1 MASEEQINNQ
11 SRFNDLQR
19 NSNELLADYQA
30 GIRESSEFV
39 SVLTTRS
46 SQLVDTL
53 KDVVKEKGKA
63 SQADKDLISSVTKI
77 NNLTKDFATPYTD
90 AGKAIRDTNKATE
103 LHARLLKDVRVIGN
117 KLGADRLVQANEY
130 LKLEEQ
136 VYKNEQQLAA
146 QRSSATSAQL
156 KASEEIIEKD
166 RNHIEV
172 LRQKDNFN
180 QKFIG
185 TGQDLINFQEGLNV
199 KVQAE
204 AAAKDDLANKQNAYN
219 AALGQQDIAQQA
231 LTEAEKVLNAA
242 KASGNDNAIKA
253 AEDELSAKQQIYNQN
268 KRATEQAKQMVNVSR
283 DSLSQAE
290 DAYNEIEK
298 GYKIRQ
304 EAVKAA
310 EEERNIAREGADV
323 GAKALADS
331 QYRLD
336 LQRDHLDESKNLLDA
351 EQQLY
356 LEGKKAVD
364 NSRAGLDY
372 LKEEKKRVREI
383 VHAQTMWNLS
393 LGAAEGILKKMG
405 LDNQIITV
413 GLDEGKKAAEEYAA
427 ELVKGRQEA
436 RGAAALAKQEEFA
449 ALEALKAAEQSLADA
464 KANGSA
470 ASIQAAQDEYN
481 ERLKTANV
489 ATQNASE
496 AEVASNKA
504 NSLTTK
510 VVDSFKILGK
520 GIGGTFKGMASELKA
535 LGLAG
540 ILIGTF
546 KTAFKLIGGNV
557 VTGFLGDLK
566 NKFMSGFNYLKE
578 QFFSL
583 DSYIADAKAGD
594 QLNQQL
600 SQAAA
605 DLATNLGVSTKNAK
619 ELTQQ
624 AGKFAGSLGMMPE
637 ELAAA
642 TGELNKAFGSTQKF
656 SDDTVK
662 TFGQLTHL
670 YGLTNEEASE
680 FVKLSQLSGQE
691 ASDTTLTY
699 KTQIQALK
707 ERNNVAISEK
717 EIMAEIA
724 KSSAAMQLTARGQG
738 KSLAEAAFHAK
749 KMGLSLKQA
758 EGIGNSL
765 LDFESSI
772 ANEME
777 AELLIGRDLNLER
790 ARSAA
795 LQGDLATVAKEVAGQ
810 IGSAAEFGKMN
821 VIQQEAL
828 AKSVGVSRDELAEM
842 LKTQELLAGT
852 GFDDMNDAQAK
863 FKQLLKETGS
873 EEKALAKMKEMGAS
887 DALQDQMRQVSLQE
901 KRAMQERAI
910 AAAQAQLASAV
921 NKLFDAFY
929 KVEKIVKEIKAT
941 IVEQMKPFFDQFGG
955 LVGDGGEAFKE
966 KVLPYAKQLGK
977 FLNDVGLRL
986 TEIVKDHGPQIGRIF
1001 DGILKMF
1008 GSIYSVVGGVIK
1020 QLLGISDAGS
1030 AADGFFGGIEST
1042 INTIIE
1048 KLKNVDISVITD
1060 KVKGFIESVKN
1071 IFNFIFE
1078 KIGALGSF
1086 LGKNKGLTKT
1096 AGMGALA
1103 LNFAP
1108 DTTKK
1113 IVGSTLKGLGGLIA
1127 PNLFGKRGQ
1136 SKSAPMFVQDVSGR
1150 AGGGLMDMV
1159 GKMGGR
1165 QAGIGG
1171 GFKKGWKGLF
1181 DYAKMALKP
1190 GKAGQVGRARIARA
1204 AKGLVTGQGASFVGG
1219 TGKGAAQAAGQLG
1232 KLGGIAGK
1240 LGTVGKSLGKLAA
1253 GGGIGAVVGLAAEA
1267 TLGVFQKKAEAAA
1280 GALDEQ
1286 IAMTNDAGKAAELE
1300 AKRSKKIEAARN
1312 LQIAGTTAKYAGLGA
1327 TIGSVIP
1334 GVGTAVGAAVGALA
1348 GFTVGI
1354 IDSEKA
1360 RKRDESE
1367 AGKFAR
1373 EMQLSAMKHQK
1384 SLAEFDVRSATMR
1397 ANAAKKAADIE
1408 IAAKDNFAKQLA
1420 GANATFE
1427 DLQSMDIKHTD
1438 EAFKKLATEAL
1449 NAGNITEKE
1458 YIAALKGSLDP
1469 LKVLELAASRS
1480 GERINELT
1488 NAAINAADAVGNTLK
1503 NQMLKAAGVNE
1514 DVVNAQLNAI
1524 QAISA
1529 NAEIGAADL
1538 FGKYSGD
1545 LRRTFGDVEAV
1556 SALRGEDADASGLMA
1571 DIAKQFKDSG
1581 ASDEQVKLAM
1591 EMYANRLEAAGENF
1605 DLDEVGDITKFQ
1617 QGIGDALQTVLK
1629 SDIVKAEAAASSAK
1643 ASALTQIDDSGIID
1657 QLASLSKEQLYGDEA
1672 LQSLLSTIGVDMAT
1686 IAEDGITGDEQK
1698 AIQEKLTVAL
1708 TEGLM
1713 GVEGGNANL
1722 LKDLQTTLSGD
1733 EAARAELTK
1742 AIADGTY
1749 LKAADESAKTSA
1761 TIEINPKSEKGLF
1774 ANFKE
1779 NFVEN
1784 IDAVKTYFKDSFTGG
1799 FDIIKNIFK
1808 GNFSEAF
1815 EGIKKK
1821 FFALPT
1827 LLGKV
1832 IKSGASLMWKS
1843 FLGFIKLA
1851 VTVGPKIYD
1860 AIKNAAKKIKDTL
1873 ISIFKKVTEKVKE
1886 FFQDPVG
1893 SIKRGFEAAVDFI
1906 KEKFFSIKDA
1916 IFEKFQSVGDWI
1928 KETISGALSDLG
1940 AALGIDDLGG
1950 KLKEG
1955 FEGMIGTAK
1964 DKFAAF
1970 KETIFSIFSG
1980 IGETIMGV
1988 IKGPLNT
1995 MIGLINKV
2003 IDSIN
2008 SSLSFEI
2015 PGVSAF
2021 GKQLTDPISIKTTIP
2036 TIPML
2041 AEGGIV
2047 EQATLAVIG
2056 EAGPEA
2062 VIPLDQIGKLAK
2074 NDFSTKLKPDEP
2086 NQALKFK
2093 IEVEPINLNNSIT
2106 LPEAIDFG
2114 KLILLPD
2121 TINLNNFVFPP
2132 DTIDLNNFI
2141 LYPSPVDLNNYII
2154 YPEPI
2159 NLGNYLTP
2167 PLPIVM
2173 DDYVFAPTPIELNNF
2188 ILNPDIIDLNSYI
2201 EILNILL
2208 NSYIQVAEIDI
2219 TPYITV
2225 DDINLNQYID
2235 KLINLNDYIGEDI
2248 DLLGKLLP
2256 IDLAQ
2261 IMKMN
2266 AAETASLQAQLAEA
2280 NAQLGN
2286 RSLLEKGASAVA
2298 KGVRKL
2304 TGAEEVNDFILRPG
2318 QPALKFNKD
2327 DLVIGGTNL
2336 GGSNENSSQNNE
2348 KLEQELKEL
2357 KQIMSG
2363 FVEQMSQVVNRPI
2376 TVELNGNKVGQA
2388 LGQDSYRI
2396 Q

>member
-11 SRFNDLQR
+11 KEFNDYIQESQEFLAETISQA
-19 NSNELLADYQA
+19 SQLADQIKFQIDQTKNKIGLDKQVLSLSQQNVNTLTKLKVDYQS
-30 GIRESSEFV
+30 ISNI
-39 SVLTTRS
+39 
-46 SQLVDTL
+46 
-53 KDVVKEKGKA
+53 
-63 SQADKDLISSVTKI
+63 DKDRVSILNQIQK
-77 NNLTKDFATPYTD
+77 NN
-90 AGKAIRDTNKATE
+90 N
-103 LHARLLKDVRVIGN
+103 VI
-117 KLGADRLVQANEY
+117 
-130 LKLEEQ
+130 
-136 VYKNEQQLAA
+136 AA
-146 QRSSATSAQL
+146 QSKNLSAEEL
-156 KASEEIIEKD
+156 K
-166 RNHIEV
+166 
-172 LRQKDNFN
+172 
-180 QKFIG
+180 
-185 TGQDLINFQEGLNV
+185 
-199 KVQAE
+199 
-204 AAAKDDLANKQNAYN
+204 
-219 AALGQQDIAQQA
+219 
-231 LTEAEKVLNAA
+231 AA
-242 KASGNDNAIKA
+242 KAYVLKENSLKAQQDTLSELISEQEQLEKAIKA
-253 AEDELSAKQQIYNQN
+253 AEASRSDTTALYDQLTALDEQQEFYRQSITDLNNIVTLEQQRLSPQAIAVGMLQDQN
-268 KRATEQAKQMVNVSR
+268 TLLEEGVKYLNEEADAVNTV
-283 DSLSQAE
+283 
-290 DAYNEIEK
+290 
-298 GYKIRQ
+298 
-304 EAVKAA
+304 
-310 EEERNIAREGADV
+310 
-323 GAKALADS
+323 AKAQSLW
-331 QYRLD
+331 
-336 LQRDHLDESKNLLDA
+336 
-351 EQQLY
+351 
-356 LEGKKAVD
+356 
-364 NSRAGLDY
+364 NS
-372 LKEEKKRVREI
+372 
-383 VHAQTMWNLS
+383 S
-393 LGAAEGILKKMG
+393 LGAVEGILKKAG
-405 LDNQIITV
+405 A
-413 GLDEGKKAAEEYAA
+413 G
-427 ELVKGRQEA
+427 
-436 RGAAALAKQEEFA
+436 GAAIALGLERGK
-449 ALEALKAAEQSLADA
+449 LEAEAMAEQ
-464 KANGSA
+464 
-470 ASIQAAQDEYN
+470 
-481 ERLKTANV
+481 
-489 ATQNASE
+489 
-496 AEVASNKA
+496 
-504 NSLTTK
+504 LTNYGEDSGNFITNIGREFK
-510 VVDSFKILGK
+510 VLGAGVK
-520 GIGGTFKGMASELKA
+520 GTFKGMADSLKA
-535 LGLAG
+535 IGLGAILFKG
-540 ILIGTF
+540 IKG
-546 KTAFKLIGGNV
+546 AFNMLGGKV
-557 VTGFLGDLK
+557 VTGFISDLK
-566 NKFMSGFNYLKE
+566 SKFMSGISYLKD

-583 DSYIADAKAGD
+583 DSYIEDAKAGD

-619 ELTQQ
+619 ELTKQ

-929 KVEKIVKEIKAT
+929 KVEKIVKQIKAT

-955 LVGDGGEAFKE
+955 LVSDGGDAFKE
-966 KVLPYAKQLGK
+966 KVLPYAISLGK

-986 TEIVKDHGPQIGRIF
+986 TEIVRDHGPQIGRIF

-1008 GSIYSVVGGVIK
+1008 GSIYNVVGGVIK

-1136 SKSAPMFVQDVSGR
+1136 SKSAPMFVQDVSGG

-1267 TLGVFQKKAEAAA
+1267 TLGHFKKKAEAAA

-1286 IAMTNDAGKAAELE
+1286 IAITTDVGKAAELE
-1300 AKRSKKIEAARN
+1300 QQRNAKLEKARN
-1312 LQIAGTTAKYAGLGA
+1312 LGIAAETAKFAGY
-1327 TIGSVIP
+1327 
-1334 GVGTAVGAAVGALA
+1334 GAAIGTMIGGPFGAAIGGGVGALV
-1348 GFTVGI
+1348 GFTKGV
-1354 IDSEKA
+1354 IDAEKA

-1458 YIAALKGSLDP
+1458 YSDALKGSLDP
-1469 LKVLELAASRS
+1469 LKLLETAASRS

-1538 FGKYSGD
+1538 FSKFEGD
-1545 LRRTFGDVEAV
+1545 LTAGINTKAV
-1556 SALRGEDADASGLMA
+1556 DALRGQDEDASGFMA
-1571 DIAKQFKDSG
+1571 EIAKQFKASG

-1591 EMYANRLEAAGENF
+1591 EVYANQLEAAGENF
-1605 DLDEVGDITKFQ
+1605 KIDTAGDAVKVQ
-1617 QGIGDALQTVLK
+1617 QGIADALQTVVK

-1761 TIEINPKSEKGLF
+1761 TIEINPESEKGLF

-1784 IDAVKTYFKDSFTGG
+1784 IDAIKTYFKDSFTGG

-1832 IKSGASLMWKS
+1832 IKGSVKLMWKS

-1860 AIKNAAKKIKDTL
+1860 AIKKAAKKIKDTL
-1873 ISIFKKVTEKVKE
+1873 ISIFKTVTEKVKQ

-1928 KETISGALSDLG
+1928 KEKISGALSDLG

-1950 KLKEG
+1950 KLKTG
-1955 FEGMIGTAK
+1955 FENIIGTAK
-1964 DKFAAF
+1964 EKFAAF
-1970 KETIFSIFSG
+1970 KDTIFGIFSG

-1988 IKGPLNT
+1988 IKGPINA
-1995 MIGLINKV
+1995 MIGLINSM
-2003 IDSIN
+2003 IANIN
-2008 SSLSFEI
+2008 SALNFKLTNPITGTVYEM
-2015 PGVSAF
+2015 GV
-2021 GKQLTDPISIKTTIP
+2021 TIP
-2036 TIPML
+2036 EIPML
-2041 AEGGIV
+2041 AKGGIID
-2047 EQATLAVIG
+2047 EATLAVLG
-2056 EAGPEA
+2056 EKGPEA
-2062 VIPLDQIGKLAK
+2062 VIPLDKLGSMLSNAASSASSTISPLAGKA
-2074 NDFSTKLKPDEP
+2074 
-2086 NQALKFK
+2086 A
-2093 IEVEPINLNNSIT
+2093 
-2106 LPEAIDFG
+2106 
-2114 KLILLPD
+2114 
-2121 TINLNNFVFPP
+2121 
-2132 DTIDLNNFI
+2132 
-2141 LYPSPVDLNNYII
+2141 
-2154 YPEPI
+2154 
-2159 NLGNYLTP
+2159 
-2167 PLPIVM
+2167 
-2173 DDYVFAPTPIELNNF
+2173 
-2188 ILNPDIIDLNSYI
+2188 
-2201 EILNILL
+2201 
-2208 NSYIQVAEIDI
+2208 
-2219 TPYITV
+2219 
-2225 DDINLNQYID
+2225 D
-2235 KLINLNDYIGEDI
+2235 KLG
-2248 DLLGKLLP
+2248 
-2256 IDLAQ
+2256 
-2261 IMKMN
+2261 
-2266 AAETASLQAQLAEA
+2266 SLFK
-2280 NAQLGN
+2280 
-2286 RSLLEKGASAVA
+2286 SDKEK
-2298 KGVRKL
+2298 
-2304 TGAEEVNDFILRPG
+2304 EEKTQTD
-2318 QPALKFNKD
+2318 
-2327 DLVIGGTNL
+2327 
-2336 GGSNENSSQNNE
+2336 E
-2348 KLEQELKEL
+2348 ELKEEL
-2357 KQIMSG
+2357 RRMRKTMET
-2363 FVEQMSQVVNRPI
+2363 FVEQMNQVVNRPI
-2376 TVELNGNKVGQA
+2376 VVEMNSNKVGQA